1 MAGII
6 RISGKCMSN
15 VFIKV
20 QNLTKSYTLEAGE
33 INVLN
38 GASFELNSHESVAI
52 TGPSGSGKST
62 LLNLLCGL
70 LKANSGQITIGEKE
84 VFTLGN
90 EELRKFRAKN
100 IGIIFQRHHLLE
112 HCTALEN
119 VLLPTLAIEDNSEE
133 TLSRAVKLV
142 DRIGLANRHDHFP
155 GQLSG
160 GERLRVA
167 IARALINEPKII
179 LADEPSGSV
188 EPELGKEIIELLV
201 SQKDCS
207 LITVTHAE
215 YVANFMDRRLRL
227 VDGKLV
233 NN

>member
-1 MAGII
+1 M
-6 RISGKCMSN
+6 N
-15 VFIKV
+15 TDFIKV
-20 QNLTKSYTLEAGE
+20 QNLTKAYKMAAGE
-33 INVLN
+33 LNVLK
-38 GASFELNSHESVAI
+38 GVDFELGSRESVAI

-70 LKANSGQITIGEKE
+70 LKPDSGQISIGEKE
-84 VFTLGN
+84 IGALEL

-100 IGIIFQRHHLLE
+100 IGIIFQHHHLME

-119 VLLPTLAIEDNSEE
+119 ILLPTLAIENNSAE
-133 TLSRAVKLV
+133 TQSRAMELLNK
-142 DRIGLANRHDHFP
+142 ICLADRHDHFP

-167 IARALINEPKII
+167 IARALINQPKII
-179 LADEPSGSV
+179 LADEPTGSV
-188 EPELGKEIIELLV
+188 EPELGKEIMKLLV
-201 SQKDCS
+201 SQRDCS

-215 YVANFMDRRLRL
+215 YVSGFMDRRLRL

-233 NN
+233 SN